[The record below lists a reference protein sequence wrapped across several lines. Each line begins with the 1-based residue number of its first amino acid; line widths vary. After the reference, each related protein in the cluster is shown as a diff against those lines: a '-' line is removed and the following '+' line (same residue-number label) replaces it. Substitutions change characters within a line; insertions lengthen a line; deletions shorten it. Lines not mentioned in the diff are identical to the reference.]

1 MNKIFLCIIA
11 VTAANLQ
18 AQTAGIRYLDYHPDR
33 IPNIVTAA
41 GIASEIIFEED
52 EEIAY
57 YTFGFDAAWDSAV
70 ALEHILVFKAKDE
83 QPQTNLLVH
92 TNKRHYVFTITSGN
106 DDWEKDPNR
115 SAANYSLRIRYHDS
129 KSMAAVKAKEQSQE
143 LRHRD
148 IAPPSTYIYTR
159 YDYRATAHAQD
170 IIPQRMWDNGV
181 LTFINFAPTSKRGVV
196 YELQADGKTAL
207 VNQHTEKN
215 GLVVVHGVYPHLLI
229 RLGDEA
235 VETRRRDQSG
245 LQENALKTNVPQ
257 TVRIVSGDAPNQ
269 FNFNPDLPKAQLD
282 RASIFSQ
289 PQKDESQEPFTELI
303 EPR

>member
-41 GIASEIIFEED
+41 GIASEIIFEE
-52 EEIAY
+52 
-57 YTFGFDAAWDSAV
+57 DSAV

-170 IIPQRMWDNGV
+170 IIPQRTWDNGTI
-181 LTFINFAPTSKRGVV
+181 TFIKFAPSSKRGVV

-269 FNFNPDLPKAQLD
+269 FNFNSEAKKEQLERAQ
-282 RASIFSQ
+282 IFS
-289 PQKDESQEPFTELI
+289 ESQTPAAENATEGF
-303 EPR
+303 E

>member
-18 AQTAGIRYLDYHPDR
+18 AQTEGIRYLDYHPDR

-215 GLVVVHGVYPHLLI
+215 GLLIVHGVYAHLII

-235 VETRRRDQSG
+235 VEIRRNHQGGRK
-245 LQENALKTNVPQ
+245 ENRTKTTVPH
-257 TVRIVSGDAPNQ
+257 TVRSIAGDAPHQ
-269 FNFNPDLPKAQLD
+269 FNFNSEAKKEQLERAQ
-282 RASIFSQ
+282 IFS
-289 PQKDESQEPFTELI
+289 ESQTPAAENATEGF
-303 EPR
+303 E